1 MYKYT
6 NIVNNKNI
14 DLFVI
19 LICSNF
25 KKNIEGL
32 EKKFKL
38 KFPKKLIEYFKT
50 KKNKFLKQ
58 MVGDKLFIIS
68 KVNDEKCSKEDLD
81 SSIRNI
87 CSSIFQEEKDSK
99 KKYKVQIVLSP
110 IKSFIRYQVIR
121 TVYHLYDYK
130 KKKNLEITFCGV
142 KNLKKIILNSVL
154 EGEIINKMR
163 TMVNQPANIMTT
175 DAFLKNVTQFKKKH
189 LSVEVFDKKKLKKEK
204 FNLILA
210 VNKGSKQN
218 PYLLTV
224 KWMPNKKEKPI
235 VLVGKGVMFDTGG
248 INIKLYDF
256 HDMKTD
262 MTGAA
267 VAWIIMKL
275 CAINNLKKNVVA
287 LIPLVENMIGPDAQ
301 RPGDVIESYSGKT
314 VEILNTDAE
323 GRLIMAD
330 ALSYSEKFDPK
341 FVVDISTLT
350 GQAGSIFNNLSI
362 VTLGNYN
369 PLIKSFNETARDMN
383 ERTWELPLWN
393 EYRKYLNSE
402 VADIKNS
409 SETSSSGTITA
420 ATFLNEFVPKDT
432 KWLHLDIAGVS
443 FKLNSATGISILS
456 LYELLKKKH

>member
-32 EKKFKL
+32 EKKFKV
-38 KFPKKLIEYFKT
+38 KFPKKLTEYFKD
-50 KKNKFLKQ
+50 KKKKFLKQ

-68 KVNDEKCSKEDLD
+68 KVNNEKCSKEDLD
-81 SSIRNI
+81 SSIKEI
-87 CSSIFQEEKDSK
+87 CSSVLEEKDEEK
-99 KKYKVQIVLSP
+99 KLRVQIILSP

-121 TVYHLYDYK
+121 TTYYLYDYK
-130 KKKNLEITFCGV
+130 EKQNLDVIFCGV
-142 KNLKKIILNSVL
+142 KNLKKLILNSVL

-175 DAFLKNVTQFKKKH
+175 DAFLKNVKKFKKKN
-189 LSVEVFDKKKLKKEK
+189 LSIEVFNKKKLKKDK

-248 INIKLYDF
+248 INLKRYDF

-267 VAWIIMKL
+267 VAWSVLKL

-301 RPGDVIESYSGKT
+301 RPGDVIESHSGKT

-330 ALSYSEKFDPK
+330 ALSYSKTFNPK
-341 FVVDISTLT
+341 YVIDVSTLT

-362 VTLGNYN
+362 
-369 PLIKSFNETARDMN
+369 ISIASF
-383 ERTWELPLWN
+383 
-393 EYRKYLNSE
+393 LNS
-402 VADIKNS
+402 
-409 SETSSSGTITA
+409 
-420 ATFLNEFVPKDT
+420 
-432 KWLHLDIAGVS
+432 
-443 FKLNSATGISILS
+443 
-456 LYELLKKKH
+456 